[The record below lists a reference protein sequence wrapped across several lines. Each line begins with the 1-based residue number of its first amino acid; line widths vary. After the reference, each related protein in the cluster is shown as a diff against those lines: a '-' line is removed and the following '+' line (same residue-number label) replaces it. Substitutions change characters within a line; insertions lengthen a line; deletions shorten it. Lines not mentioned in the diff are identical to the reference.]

1 MRRSL
6 GVREVFSFEEC
17 RDNLAD
23 LVSLDR
29 GRDNI
34 DEDV

>member
-6 GVREVFSFEEC
+6 EVREVFSFKEC

-29 GRDNI
+29 GRANI